1 MEAYRRYEIDQVAQA
16 FGVGREDVT
25 HLGTGAF
32 GETWRVRDK
41 GGNETACKIIFQDD
55 YSTQR
60 LAREVAGLLRVS
72 SPRVVRLHRQYGLK
86 IDGKLRPVL
95 QFEYVH
101 GGDLAHFIEIG
112 RRPDRREVVALL
124 CGLLEGVHALHQAEV
139 VHRDIKPHNIAL
151 RGGLF
156 ASPVI
161 LDLGLARPLD
171 ASTMTRYP
179 GFIGTLPYMAPEQL
193 RGEKARL
200 AADLYAVGIVIIEAL
215 TGSHPYIA
223 SGDNFDDIE
232 HAAEQLG
239 LRQQNIRVSFPP
251 DTPDVLIHVLEKMTS
266 YKPYRRSVPSR
277 LLENLTDV
285 IA

>member
-1 MEAYRRYEIDQVAQA
+1 MEAYRRYGIDQVAQA
-16 FGVGREDVT
+16 FEVGQEDVR

-32 GETWRVRDK
+32 GETWWVRDK
-41 GGNETACKIIFQDD
+41 GGNETACKIIFKDD

-72 SPRVVRLHRQYGLK
+72 SSRVVRLHRRYELK
-86 IDGKLRPVL
+86 VDGKSRPVL

-101 GGDLAHFIEIG
+101 GGDLAYFIKIG

-124 CGLLEGVHALHQAEV
+124 RGLLEGVHALHQSEV

-151 RGGLF
+151 RSGLF
-156 ASPVI
+156 DSPVI

-200 AADLYAVGIVIIEAL
+200 AADLYAVGIVVIEAL
-215 TGSHPYIA
+215 TGVHPYIA
-223 SGDNFDDIE
+223 SDDNFDDIE
-232 HAAEQLG
+232 HAAEQLV
-239 LRQQNIRVSFPP
+239 LRQQNLRISFPSS
-251 DTPDVLIHVLEKMTS
+251 TPDALTHVLEKLTS

-277 LLENLTDV
+277 LLENLIEV
-285 IA
+285 A